1 MEKRKE
7 TKERITRGDSESRE
21 DTEQE
26 RSGDNCFSTKEIYYD
41 ARSEVHETVKWVT
54 NESDKNGNGSVDTI
68 EPYETEHLSQ
78 VIIVVNDSTGPTNQ
92 DTEYKSQE
100 ETKAMAKSKDDSDQ
114 NDEEEFYDSHSD
126 IEKLIGDAEMHKR
139 DQVTQIEVEVHHG
152 AQDGNHIATRK
163 KVHAE
168 VSRQESLNGSHNYIV
183 KAIDEE
189 KDDGKI
195 TLIGENEFVGN
206 TEQHKPEF
214 LIKESLNGSHN
225 YIVKAIDEGN
235 TAKNLL

>member
-126 IEKLIGDAEMHKR
+126 IEELISDAEMHKS
-139 DQVTQIEVEVHHG
+139 DPVTQIEVEVHHKLKIETIQHLERRFSPKSAG
-152 AQDGNHIATRK
+152 KRVSMGHTITLLNLLMRK
-163 KVHAE
+163 K
-168 VSRQESLNGSHNYIV
+168 
-183 KAIDEE
+183 
-189 KDDGKI
+189 
-195 TLIGENEFVGN
+195 TM
-206 TEQHKPEF
+206 
-214 LIKESLNGSHN
+214 
-225 YIVKAIDEGN
+225 
-235 TAKNLL
+235 KNLL